1 VAADRLERQEK
12 GAYRWPA
19 MAAKT
24 FPVLFIAPSDVSEA
38 VLASGL
44 LKKLHDEAPNPRFTI
59 VASRKVAPLYAD
71 MPKVEQLVVTDRRHS
86 GRRWLGLFGPYRA
99 RRWSLVVDL
108 QAGVIAGRLRPK
120 GKPLRRQD
128 DGEPT
133 HKLIEAARL
142 MRLDDEPPA
151 PFVFVGDAAEQRAA
165 QLTTGDEP
173 ILAVAASA
181 EWVGKAWPVE
191 RFAEVVR
198 RLLSTGGPLAGGRL
212 MLVGDK
218 ADVHQVDPVRA
229 AAARD
234 LVIDLMG
241 RADLVTSFAALK
253 RARLFIGNDT
263 GYSQLAA
270 AAGVPTLV
278 LFGPSDD
285 RVWRPWGANVHV
297 VRGARTFEEIRKID
311 HALSAQVRHMIDL
324 SADSVM
330 AAAEALIEETAP
342 APFVTEASGAP
353 AIDA

>member
-1 VAADRLERQEK
+1 MANVAAPPLERQEK
-12 GAYRWPA
+12 GAYRWS

-24 FPVLFIAPSDVSEA
+24 FPVLFIAPGDVSEA

-59 VASRKVAPLYAD
+59 VANRKVAPLYAD
-71 MPKVEQLVVTDRRHS
+71 MPKVEQVVVTDRRHS
-86 GRRWLGLFGPYRA
+86 GRRWFGLFGPLRA
-99 RRWSLVVDL
+99 RRWALVVDL
-108 QAGVIAGRLRPK
+108 QAGVIAGRLRPR
-120 GKPLRRQD
+120 GKPLRRASD
-128 DGEPT
+128 DEPT

-142 MRLDDEPPA
+142 MRLDDEPPV
-151 PFVFVGDAAEQRAA
+151 PYVFVGDEADKRAA
-165 QLTTGDEP
+165 ALTAGDEP
-173 ILAVAASA
+173 ILAVAPSA

-198 RLLSTGGPLAGGRL
+198 RLLARGGPLAGGRL
-212 MLVGDK
+212 MLLGDK
-218 ADVHQVDPVRA
+218 TDAHQVDPVRS

-234 LVIDLMG
+234 LVIDLIG

-253 RARLFIGNDT
+253 RARLYIGNDT

-285 RVWRPWGANVHV
+285 RIWRPWGENVRI

-324 SADSVM
+324 SSDSVM
-330 AAAEALIEETAP
+330 AAAEALLEETAP
-342 APFVTEASGAP
+342 QP
-353 AIDA
+353 AGFDA

>member
-1 VAADRLERQEK
+1 MA
-12 GAYRWPA
+12 A

-24 FPVLFIAPSDVSEA
+24 FPVLFIAPGNVSEA

-59 VASRKVAPLYAD
+59 VASRKVAPLFAD
-71 MPKVEQLVVTDRRHS
+71 MPKVEQLVVTDRRRS
-86 GRRWLGLFGPYRA
+86 GRRWFGLFGPLRA
-99 RRWSLVVDL
+99 RRWALVVDL

-120 GKPLRRQD
+120 GKPLRRAND
-128 DGEPT
+128 DEPT

-142 MRLDDEPPA
+142 MRLDDDPPT
-151 PFVFVGDAAEQRAA
+151 PYVFVGEEAEKRAA
-165 QLTTGDEP
+165 ALTAGEGP
-173 ILAVAASA
+173 ILAVAPSA

-198 RLLSTGGPLAGGRL
+198 RLLSPGGPIAGGRL
-212 MLVGDK
+212 MLLGDR
-218 ADVHQVDPVRA
+218 ADARQVDPVRS

-234 LVIDLMG
+234 LVIDLIG

-253 RARLFIGNDT
+253 RARLYIGNDT

-285 RVWRPWGANVHV
+285 RIWRPWGEKVRV

-330 AAAEALIEETAP
+330 AAAEALLEETAAQP
-342 APFVTEASGAP
+342 AVF
-353 AIDA
+353 DA